1 MLLEI
6 CANSLESS
14 INAQQAGAHRIEL
27 CVELGVGGITPSFG
41 MVEQVLAH
49 VTIPVFVL
57 IRPRSGHF
65 CYTNSELTL
74 MQSDIKT
81 YKSMGCHGFVSGVLN
96 RDHTINI
103 SAVKQLII
111 ACDSLPFTFHRA
123 FDWTP
128 DPIKALDSLIYL
140 GVNRLLTSGQA
151 ASAFE
156 GLDSLITF
164 KSHASTNLIIMPGA
178 GIRIENILKFKAAG
192 FSEIHTSATCVKQPL
207 IPLPKVSMNNLKS
220 ISDNMSVVSNLE
232 TIKSLIKSIE

>member
-6 CANSLESS
+6 CANSFKSAL
-14 INAQQAGAHRIEL
+14 NAQQAGAQRIEL

-65 CYTNSELTL
+65 CYTNSELTV
-74 MQSDIKT
+74 MQADIKR

-96 RDHTINI
+96 QDQTINI
-103 SAVKQLII
+103 SAVKQLIV
-111 ACDSLPFTFHRA
+111 ACGSLPFTFHRA

-128 DPIKALDSLIYL
+128 DPIKALDSLISL
-140 GVNRLLTSGQA
+140 GVNRVLTSGQA

-156 GLDSLITF
+156 GLDSLIKF
-164 KSHASTNLIIMPGA
+164 KSYSENRLIIMPG
-178 GIRIENILKFKAAG
+178 GGVTTENILKFKANM
-192 FSEIHTSATCVKQPL
+192 FTEIHASATSVRELLMTK
-207 IPLPKVSMNNLKS
+207 KVGMNSLKS
-220 ISDNMSVVSNLE
+220 IGDTISVVSDLE
-232 TIKSLIKSIE
+232 TIKSLIKRIR